1 MKFFKNSTNKYYIHI
16 YFYIG
21 KSTLNAFYE
30 SYLHKSEDLDE
41 FLADTSSQSIHTST
55 KVIKESILNSN
66 HHSYGNL
73 LWSHSITSTHNDD
86 IVLVDTIENRLLF
99 FNKEFIFKYQIG
111 SKGNLDGEFDEPT
124 DIIINEMGKL
134 YVSDKNNYRL
144 QIFSESKKN
153 KDIKLNVSGGVD
165 TKITALK
172 KQPTKIFRAS
182 NEFNHLNSIQ
192 LDDKPIKLS
201 SSPFNSVIAVST
213 ENGLVFILNERNQII
228 SYLKL
233 KKPFEWMDLYT
244 FCLNDFGTSLY
255 VFRHYENSIKLC
267 LYDTKL
273 KNEDNNNEKNK
284 MILKESIELD
294 KNYLPGI
301 CLVRIA
307 VVKLSLDLKHF
318 LIYDAL
324 NINLLEYDLNGRF
337 VRIIIK
343 AEERL
348 GNILS
353 FDFSG
358 DRQHIITSEIHFN
371 KRNIS
376 TTNRTNKQ
384 LINISNI
391 DLHQRNRS
399 MANLFKLRI
408 YKFMNC
414 ECHRN
419 MNKRPTL
426 NDLAKSNQMS
436 QSFFLSNEQSLA
448 TFSKSNF

>member
-1 MKFFKNSTNKYYIHI
+1 
-16 YFYIG
+16 
-21 KSTLNAFYE
+21 
-30 SYLHKSEDLDE
+30 
-41 FLADTSSQSIHTST
+41 
-55 KVIKESILNSN
+55 
-66 HHSYGNL
+66 
-73 LWSHSITSTHNDD
+73 
-86 IVLVDTIENRLLF
+86 
-99 FNKEFIFKYQIG
+99 
-111 SKGNLDGEFDEPT
+111 
-124 DIIINEMGKL
+124 MGKL

-273 KNEDNNNEKNK
+273 KNEDNNNDKNK
-284 MILKESIELD
+284 IILKESIELD

-337 VRIIIK
+337 IRIIIK

-376 TTNRTNKQ
+376 TTNKTNKQ
-384 LINISNI
+384 LIKISNI
-391 DLHQRNRS
+391 DLQQRNRS

-436 QSFFLSNEQSLA
+436 QSFFLSNEQSMA